1 MFWNTFLDSQFKK
14 DRRIALLVDYYHSE
28 KLSSLSN
35 RNGFLFTI
43 NTAQDWLE
51 SIVVKL
57 RIILHND
64 SIFHRQ
70 KYCWQKNLPS
80 TYVAT
85 CAMWA
90 YSTKPGTYNSI
101 LLILLTLQ
109 GIARYLWNVDVK
121 KWCIFC
127 CCLFSIVD
135 GK

>member
-51 SIVVKL
+51 GIVVKL

-70 KYCWQKNLPS
+70 KYC
-80 TYVAT
+80 
-85 CAMWA
+85 
-90 YSTKPGTYNSI
+90 
-101 LLILLTLQ
+101 
-109 GIARYLWNVDVK
+109 
-121 KWCIFC
+121 
-127 CCLFSIVD
+127 
-135 GK
+135 